1 MRTDERRKDFIRP
14 QLGKGRCG
22 VCWRR
27 GRGGGSIGPKRP
39 RKPGEVCGSNP
50 FRRPA
55 ALGCGMTGGRGAD
68 AVTGTRVV
76 LLGPGDARS
85 VHGSRG
91 GPETRAR
98 GPAARGHGTCRR
110 PRQAVPARETGRS
123 VLDSISRGPWSLW
136 QSRGEAPVLG
146 PPAGRTRG
154 DRRSKHR
161 DARPGGNL
169 TAAPPS
175 RAPLPPANTKSPSLK
190 TRRGA
195 LCTLERP
202 RWRVGR
208 VRER

>member
-1 MRTDERRKDFIRP
+1 MSGGKTL
-14 QLGKGRCG
+14 LGHNE
-22 VCWRR
+22 
-27 GRGGGSIGPKRP
+27 GRGDAACAGDAGEEGNRSARNALA
-39 RKPGEVCGSNP
+39 KPGEVCGSNP

-91 GPETRAR
+91 GPKTRAR

-169 TAAPPS
+169 TTAPPS
-175 RAPLPPANTKSPSLK
+175 SPPGLTPS
-190 TRRGA
+190 RR
-195 LCTLERP
+195 
-202 RWRVGR
+202 V
-208 VRER
+208 